1 MALNYMHKK
10 NIVHRD
16 LKPENIL
23 IESLENLEIKLTDFG
38 FATYFDQKGKLDEV
52 LGSPLY
58 MPPEIVMKQ
67 KYDAKVDVWSAGVVS
82 FILLSGKP
90 PFMGESK
97 EEVYKAI
104 RETEHA
110 YTTQEWSQI
119 SDDAK
124 DFLRICLDK
133 NPETRPS
140 AEALLNHPWLAQADP
155 SKENP

>member
-58 MPPEIVMKQ
+58 MPPEIVMK
-67 KYDAKVDVWSAGVVS
+67 
-82 FILLSGKP
+82 
-90 PFMGESK
+90 
-97 EEVYKAI
+97 
-104 RETEHA
+104 
-110 YTTQEWSQI
+110 
-119 SDDAK
+119 
-124 DFLRICLDK
+124 
-133 NPETRPS
+133 
-140 AEALLNHPWLAQADP
+140 
-155 SKENP
+155 

>member
-1 MALNYMHKK
+1 
-10 NIVHRD
+10 
-16 LKPENIL
+16 
-23 IESLENLEIKLTDFG
+23 
-38 FATYFDQKGKLDEV
+38 
-52 LGSPLY
+52 
-58 MPPEIVMKQ
+58 
-67 KYDAKVDVWSAGVVS
+67 VS

-140 AEALLNHPWLAQADP
+140 AEALLNHPWLA
-155 SKENP
+155 